1 MAVISKSITIK
12 APIGTVFTV
21 VTTPENWTR
30 YVASLVEVKN
40 LSSEAPAR
48 GSTFGWTYKMMGLK
62 FSGKGTV
69 TENIK
74 DKKFGLSL
82 RSRVQIN
89 EDYEFIKKDADTTE
103 LKCRIEYEMPGEIL
117 KLITDS
123 KLVEKLNALEAK
135 TVLDKIKTLCE
146 H

>member
-1 MAVISKSITIK
+1 MAVISKSITINASVAK
-12 APIGTVFTV
+12 VFTV

-30 YVASLVEVKN
+30 YVTSLVEVKS

-48 GSTFGWTYKMMGLK
+48 GSTFQWTYKMMGLK

-69 TENIK
+69 TENVK

-89 EDYEFIKKDADTTE
+89 ETYDFIKKDAGVTE
-103 LKCRIEYEMPGEIL
+103 LKIRIDYEMPNEVL
-117 KLITDS
+117 KMLTDS
-123 KLVEKLNALEAK
+123 KLVEKLNAIESK
-135 TVLDKIKTLCE
+135 NVLDKIKALCE
-146 H
+146 A